1 MTLFSLGRLVQSL
14 DQFYRMKTER
24 DDPEMNY
31 VMGNRILNFLTECLP
46 THPDY
51 QKPLAFKIRNK
62 IRQAAESLES
72 CLEDIAI
79 SIDERVCNH
88 VVDFGPEFDS
98 MLMKNG
104 DDDDTVSTCSTQYNG
119 PPIKQTWPPLEAKFG
134 DSPTTTLT
142 TIGTESERHSY
153 LSSSFD
159 DSDLDDEDKEINFPD
174 FVENEEEEM
183 PFFIQEESNSD
194 WEDYLFRVANEDFP
208 FECDSDADDSW
219 AQNEQLDFSTSEF
232 LQFDIGSACDPTQMT
247 FGDLLLQMPE
257 KDGERHAAYLNFE
270 EGGDSNPMFSVKKNF
285 HFQNIKSKRMYR
297 QMG

>member
-247 FGDLLLQMPE
+247 FGDLLLQTPE

>member
-1 MTLFSLGRLVQSL
+1 MGRLVQSL
-14 DQFYRMKTER
+14 DQFHRMKTER

-62 IRQAAESLES
+62 IRQAAESLTI

-79 SIDERVCNH
+79 SIDERVCNQ

-98 MLMKNG
+98 ILMKNG

-119 PPIKQTWPPLEAKFG
+119 PIKQTWPPFEAKFG

-142 TIGTESERHSY
+142 TIGTESERHSD

-159 DSDLDDEDKEINFPD
+159 DSDHDDKDKESNFPD
-174 FVENEEEEM
+174 FADNEEEEEM
-183 PFFIQEESNSD
+183 PFFIHESNSE

-247 FGDLLLQMPE
+247 FGDLLLQTPE
-257 KDGERHAAYLNFE
+257 KDDGERHAAYLNFE
-270 EGGDSNPMFSVKKNF
+270 EGDSNPMFSVKKNF
-285 HFQNIKSKRMYR
+285 HFKNIKSKRMYR